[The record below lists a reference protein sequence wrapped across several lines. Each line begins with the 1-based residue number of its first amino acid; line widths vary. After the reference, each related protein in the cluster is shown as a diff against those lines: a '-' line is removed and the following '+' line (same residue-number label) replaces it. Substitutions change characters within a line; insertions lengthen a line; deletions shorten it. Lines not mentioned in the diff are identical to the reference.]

1 MKVTEH
7 NQTEQPVSKLEAF
20 SNRKFTLELT
30 GFEVLAIH
38 TICGMIGG
46 LGKFRNVFSVG
57 SRNDPTNLSSI
68 LGRITGLGEAKKEL
82 HRHILFNKENYSIY
96 VDDCLDKN

>member
-1 MKVTEH
+1 MKITEH

-57 SRNDPTNLSSI
+57 SRNDPNNLTSI
-68 LGRITGLGEAKKEL
+68 LGRITGLKEAKKEL
-82 HRHILFNKENYSIY
+82 HQHLKFHKVNSSIF
-96 VDDCLDKN
+96 VDDSLDIY

>member
-1 MKVTEH
+1 MKITEH
-7 NQTEQPVSKLEAF
+7 NQTETISKLEAF

-57 SRNDPTNLSSI
+57 SRNDPNNLSSI

-82 HRHILFNKENYSIY
+82 HQHLKFPNFHNSIY
-96 VDDCLDKN
+96 VDDSLDID